1 MLVVAAFA
9 CLRAVRGAGM
19 TDEPIAG
26 SGPTVYLDGDDWLIT
41 SVPLPPAPPP
51 PTPKCAER
59 CCFEPGMDWR
69 PLKGNLSG
77 RIDASAHTQTECCE
91 ACATAPDCFVAVLS
105 DVHEGIPAK
114 CWLKTVEGAAGG
126 SYYRGGGRTS
136 CMPGAKRPPAPP
148 PPPSPPQRILGSV
161 PGDLLTDLQNA
172 DAIPDPLFEDNFLA
186 NASVWTDSIWTY
198 SKVFTVPSGRSWLV
212 FDGIKMGAAI
222 HIDGRFIGNATNQ
235 FRRLHFDVAPG
246 HHTLEVVF
254 DPRIEVD
261 GRFMAC
267 TGGWDWAPYTNTYQH
282 GGGGKSERF
291 TSQAATFTF
300 GITRSVYVINVA
312 PPQLEKTPEPPSQA
326 PVAVTYFVPTIFYA
340 GDYPV
345 SPLEDGRHAGFTV
358 QAKLFLSTVS
368 PVPAIDGVPMAV
380 NVVVTGDWGAKNRT
394 TATLKPSGESVVEL
408 TLHATAEQIKLW
420 WPNGVGPQ
428 PLYNVTADVAGTVT
442 TSRTIGFRHFALVTG
457 NDTDP
462 KYIVDSKALQGNT
475 LDFGMLFRVNGAA
488 VLSKGANGIA
498 YPDVYLAE

>member
-1 MLVVAAFA
+1 MLVLVVAAFA

-19 TDEPIAG
+19 TDEPIAA
-26 SGPTVYLDGDDWLIT
+26 SGATVYLDGDDWLVT
-41 SVPLPPAPPP
+41 SIPLPPGPPP
-51 PTPKCAER
+51 PPGPKCAER
-59 CCFEPGMDWR
+59 RCCFEQGVDWR
-69 PLKGNLSG
+69 PLKGNTSG
-77 RIDASAHTQTECCE
+77 RIDANATTQTECCE

-105 DVHEGIPAK
+105 DARQGFPAR
-114 CWLKTVEGAAGG
+114 CWLKTAEGAAGG
-126 SYYRGGGRTS
+126 SYHRGGRTS
-136 CMPGAKRPPAPP
+136 CMPGAKRPPTPP
-148 PPPSPPQRILGSV
+148 PPHSPPRRILGSV
-161 PGDLLTDLQNA
+161 PGDVLTDLQNA
-172 DAIPDPLFEDNFLA
+172 DVIPDLLFEDNFLS
-186 NASVWTDSIWTY
+186 NASVWADSIWTY

-222 HIDGRFIGNATNQ
+222 HVDGRFIGNATDQ

-267 TGGWDWAPYTNTYQH
+267 TGGWDWAPYTNTHQH
-282 GGGGKSERF
+282 GGGGNSERF
-291 TSQAATFTF
+291 TFQAATFTF

-312 PPQLEKTPEPPSQA
+312 PPQVEKTPQLPGQA
-326 PVAVTYFVPTIFYA
+326 PVAVTYFVPTVFYA

-345 SPLEDGRHAGFTV
+345 SPLEDGRHAGFIV

-368 PVPAIDGVPMAV
+368 PAPAIDGMALTV
-380 NVVVTGDWGAKNRT
+380 NVVVAGDWGAKNRT
-394 TATLKPSGESVVEL
+394 TVTLTPSGESIVEL
-408 TLHATAEQIKLW
+408 TLQATAEQVKLW

-428 PLYNVTADVAGTVT
+428 PLYNVTAVVGEAVT

-462 KYIVDSKALQGNT
+462 NYIADSKALQGNT
-475 LDFGMLFRVNGAA
+475 LDFGLLFRVNGAA

-498 YPDVYLAE
+498 YP